1 MAEEAFQRRLAAIL
15 AADVVGY
22 SRLMETDEAGTLGA
36 LKARRKGVLD
46 PLVAKHHGRVFKVT
60 GDGVLVEFGSAV
72 NAVLCAV
79 ELQRGMAAAN
89 GDQPEGRHIVL
100 RIGVNLGDVM
110 VVGSDLYGDGVNIA
124 ARLEALAEPGGIL
137 VSGTA
142 YDHIKN
148 KIKAGFEDLGIQN
161 LKNIDEPVRAYR
173 VTGVPIGKSSVLKSG
188 ADKPSIAVLP
198 FTNMSGNAEQ
208 DYFTE
213 GITEDIITELSRFN
227 GLYVIARHS
236 SFAYRGRSVDA
247 RQIGREL
254 GVQYLL
260 EGSIRVVG
268 ARARITAQLVDTNS
282 GSHLWAERYE
292 RDLNDIFSIQDE
304 ISRAVASMAVLRLED
319 DRLERVASKPPN
331 SITAYEWWLRGKRAV
346 ALSTREGMFE
356 AQRLFEKALEID
368 PNYARGI
375 AGLAFVHNLATS
387 YTGWGVSLDEPHE
400 LALNLARKAAQLDP
414 TDHVAEIILGW
425 CYMFRRQY
433 NKAKTHFDRAYALNP
448 NDADGL
454 AYRSNYLAYTA
465 QCEEAMRSLT
475 QAFRLNPYHPNWYL
489 GYSVVAHVLC
499 HHYDRAIEAGSQASS
514 DVWPEFPGW
523 LAVAHAHLGNLDE
536 ARSLGA
542 AFLHNVRS
550 IWRGDSN
557 VDDKELLRW
566 LFLDNPIQHKA
577 EIDHVVA
584 GFRIAGLR
592 V

>member
-1 MAEEAFQRRLAAIL
+1 MR
-15 AADVVGY
+15 D
-22 SRLMETDEAGTLGA
+22 
-36 LKARRKGVLD
+36 
-46 PLVAKHHGRVFKVT
+46 
-60 GDGVLVEFGSAV
+60 
-72 NAVLCAV
+72 
-79 ELQRGMAAAN
+79 
-89 GDQPEGRHIVL
+89 
-100 RIGVNLGDVM
+100 
-110 VVGSDLYGDGVNIA
+110 
-124 ARLEALAEPGGIL
+124 
-137 VSGTA
+137 
-142 YDHIKN
+142 
-148 KIKAGFEDLGIQN
+148 
-161 LKNIDEPVRAYR
+161 
-173 VTGVPIGKSSVLKSG
+173 
-188 ADKPSIAVLP
+188 
-198 FTNMSGNAEQ
+198 
-208 DYFTE
+208 
-213 GITEDIITELSRFN
+213 
-227 GLYVIARHS
+227 
-236 SFAYRGRSVDA
+236 RSVA
-247 RQIGREL
+247 SSAYSIFSRC
-254 GVQYLL
+254 
-260 EGSIRVVG
+260 IRVVG

-331 SITAYEWWLRGKRAV
+331 SITAYEWWLRGKRAL

-550 IWRGDSN
+550 IWRGTRTLTIKSCSAGSFSTIPSSTRQKSTMLSRDFGSPGL
-557 VDDKELLRW
+557 ECERSPTRL
-566 LFLDNPIQHKA
+566 QA
-577 EIDHVVA
+577 Y
-584 GFRIAGLR
+584 GFRAPQQYLEG
-592 V
+592 